1 VARGLWFS
9 SVKRR
14 PSRSR
19 FATYRAGGAGRNSTS
34 GFASARRARQLLL
47 PPRAEVRWR
56 WRSRR
61 VTCWVGGAQATRDAK
76 LSSRSR
82 GAGGI
87 RGEEVLDRREL
98 PDTFGRPGR
107 ALIVELILVRLTILG
122 VSFGRPKT
130 YVALRRQTRKL
141 PGESRMLSGGAGE
154 IHQFFSQSQRTPAA
168 GMQRRALL
176 ARVQVGL
183 SLFGN
188 RGLGPYSRIAGHLHF
203 PLRPSR
209 GNCLSAPTGF
219 RFQWRRNRF
228 ACRDVLLWCFS
239 GRPIWRSR

>member
-1 VARGLWFS
+1 MEVPQSTCGL
-9 SVKRR
+9 VVLRR
-14 PSRSR
+14 LGMRI
-19 FATYRAGGAGRNSTS
+19 
-34 GFASARRARQLLL
+34 
-47 PPRAEVRWR
+47 
-56 WRSRR
+56 
-61 VTCWVGGAQATRDAK
+61 
-76 LSSRSR
+76 SSRSR
-82 GAGGI
+82 GAVGI

-98 PDTFGRPGR
+98 PDTLGCPGR

-154 IHQFFSQSQRTPAA
+154 IHQFFSDRIINGRPPPEPGSRSFGSGPSWT
-168 GMQRRALL
+168 M
-176 ARVQVGL
+176 

-188 RGLGPYSRIAGHLHF
+188 RGLGPHSRIAGLLLF

-209 GNCLSAPTGF
+209 GNCLSATTGF

-228 ACRDVLLWCFS
+228 ACRNVLLWRFS
-239 GRPIWRSR
+239 GRPNWRSR

>member
-1 VARGLWFS
+1 M
-9 SVKRR
+9 
-14 PSRSR
+14 
-19 FATYRAGGAGRNSTS
+19 
-34 GFASARRARQLLL
+34 
-47 PPRAEVRWR
+47 RWR

-98 PDTFGRPGR
+98 PDTLGCAGR
-107 ALIVELILVRLTILG
+107 AVIVELILVRLTIFG

-154 IHQFFSQSQRTPAA
+154 IDQFFSDRIVNEARRRNAA
-168 GMQRRALL
+168 PRSFGSGPSWTMSRL
-176 ARVQVGL
+176 
-183 SLFGN
+183 GN
-188 RGLGPYSRIAGHLHF
+188 RGLGPHSRIAGLLLF
-203 PLRPSR
+203 PPRPSR
-209 GNCLSAPTGF
+209 GNCLSATTGF
-219 RFQWRRNRF
+219 RFEWRRNRF
-228 ACRDVLLWCFS
+228 ACRTVLLWRFS
-239 GRPIWRSR
+239 GRPNWRSR

>member
-1 VARGLWFS
+1 MPCCSEISSTPASPEASGSWSLWAR
-9 SVKRR
+9 RR

-19 FATYRAGGAGRNSTS
+19 VATFRAGDAGRNSTS

-98 PDTFGRPGR
+98 PDGLGCPGR
-107 ALIVELILVRLTILG
+107 AVIVELILVRLTILG

-130 YVALRRQTRKL
+130 CVALRRQTRKL
-141 PGESRMLSGGAGE
+141 
-154 IHQFFSQSQRTPAA
+154 
-168 GMQRRALL
+168 
-176 ARVQVGL
+176 
-183 SLFGN
+183 
-188 RGLGPYSRIAGHLHF
+188 
-203 PLRPSR
+203 
-209 GNCLSAPTGF
+209 
-219 RFQWRRNRF
+219 
-228 ACRDVLLWCFS
+228 
-239 GRPIWRSR
+239 